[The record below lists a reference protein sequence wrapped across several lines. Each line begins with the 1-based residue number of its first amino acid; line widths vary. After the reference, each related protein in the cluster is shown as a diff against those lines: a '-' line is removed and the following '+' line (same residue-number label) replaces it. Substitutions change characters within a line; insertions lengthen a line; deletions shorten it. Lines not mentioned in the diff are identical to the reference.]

1 MFFATESAARKSR
14 KQRIRHEG
22 CALVLH
28 CASQG
33 TKKIETDFTDPTREK
48 AVKKT
53 GFCRAVVQ
61 RSGLRFE
68 VLCILRG
75 FAVRSP
81 EI

>member
-33 TKKIETDFTDPTREK
+33 TKKIETDFTDPTRGN
-48 AVKKT
+48 AVKNKMLQVSST
-53 GFCRAVVQ
+53 KK
-61 RSGLRFE
+61 RS
-68 VLCILRG
+68 
-75 FAVRSP
+75 

>member
-33 TKKIETDFTDPTREK
+33 TKKIETDFTDPTRDSP
-48 AVKKT
+48 VKKNWILQGSST
-53 GFCRAVVQ
+53 KK
-61 RSGLRFE
+61 RS
-68 VLCILRG
+68 
-75 FAVRSP
+75 

>member
-14 KQRIRHEG
+14 KQRIRHKG

-33 TKKIETDFTDPTREK
+33 TKKIETDFTDPIWGN
-48 AVKKT
+48 AVKNKMLQVSST
-53 GFCRAVVQ
+53 KK
-61 RSGLRFE
+61 RS
-68 VLCILRG
+68 
-75 FAVRSP
+75 

>member
-33 TKKIETDFTDPTREK
+33 TKKIETDFTDPTRDNT
-48 AVKKT
+48 VKKT
-53 GFCRAVVQ
+53 GAGQ
-61 RSGLRFE
+61 
-68 VLCILRG
+68 
-75 FAVRSP
+75 
-81 EI
+81 